1 MDYTV
6 QYIVVVICFVIG
18 LFFTVTNWYIFWRG
32 RIKNV
37 RRTFPRTRLSAALG
51 ILLKPNNETWY
62 LCFIPLF
69 ADLGCIPL
77 IIEVVICFIKDTEM
91 FNHKKNKYFP
101 Y

>member
-6 QYIVVVICFVIG
+6 QYIVAVICFVIG

-32 RIKNV
+32 WIKKRPPHISPNPFIGGV
-37 RRTFPRTRLSAALG
+37 STALG
-51 ILLKPNNETWY
+51 ILLIPNNEMWH

-77 IIEVVICFIKDTEM
+77 IIEFVICVIRDM
-91 FNHKKNKYFP
+91 LKK
-101 Y
+101 